1 MSQRSDEATLMQQP
15 EQPGQKV
22 YDDDTF
28 IGASFLG
35 AASIRSPTDVM
46 QLYLN
51 PSEDVVKSGNDNNSA
66 EGDRPMVHQI
76 KADIDGLFQ
85 RMKQRALAVGENHVT
100 VCVYAPINI
109 LNIYQKACIN
119 FSDARVSFDL
129 HAE

>member
-1 MSQRSDEATLMQQP
+1 MQQP